1 MLFNSYEFIFIFL
14 PLVLFGFQLARRLG
28 YNAAIVFLIFVSLI
42 FYAWWRPINL
52 LIIVPSIFVNYIL
65 AKTLLRYAEY
75 EGKARVRNFLLTIGI
90 ISNLLFLGYF
100 KYLTF
105 FQGTSNDLFGTD
117 FVLTYIILPL
127 GISFITFQKIAFLVD
142 VHGGGIKAFK
152 FREFA
157 LFVLF
162 FPQLIAGPIVHFREM
177 VPQYRQLGIRIDR
190 NMLALGISLFCIGLF
205 KKAVLADGIAIH
217 VTPVFDAAAA
227 GQVITLTYAWIAA
240 IGFTL
245 QIYFDFAGYSDMAA
259 GLALAIGLRLP
270 VNFDSPLKSCNI
282 IDFWAR
288 WHITLT
294 RFLTAYVYNPIALY
308 GTRRR
313 LGKGLGGFNP
323 NNPKFTAFLTLLAA
337 PTFLTMLL
345 SGLWHGAGYTFI
357 VWGALH
363 GAYLCINHGW
373 RLIAPKRFSSRETY
387 EKWMRPVG
395 FVITFLSV
403 TFAMVWFR
411 AESVGSALELSKAM
425 AGTNGIGIPEKI
437 VGMIGLENMSFIIPE
452 AVSLLEFFT
461 TVAWVIALLVV
472 ALLLPNGFQF
482 LAAYEPVLG
491 YKLKDNPSSRVAAK
505 LSWQPSL
512 PWFLIIS
519 VLLISAVLRVGGQSE
534 FLYWQF

>member
-1 MLFNSYEFIFIFL
+1 M
-14 PLVLFGFQLARRLG
+14 PLVLLGFQLARRFG
-28 YNAAIVFLIFVSLI
+28 FNASVAFLITASLV
-42 FYAWWRPINL
+42 FYGWWRPINL
-52 LIIVPSIFVNYIL
+52 LIIIPSILVNFFI
-65 AKTLLRYAEY
+65 AKTLLRYGEY
-75 EGKARVRNFLLTIGI
+75 EGKSRTRNLLLAVGVTC
-90 ISNLLFLGYF
+90 NLLFLGYF

-105 FQGTSNDLFGTD
+105 FQGASNDIFGTE

-142 VHGGGIKAFK
+142 VHGGGIKSFK

-177 VPQYRQLGIRIDR
+177 VPQYRKLGTRVDR

-205 KKAVLADGIAIH
+205 KKAVLADGIAIY
-217 VTPVFDAAAA
+217 VTPIFDAAAA
-227 GQVITLTYAWIAA
+227 GELITMTYAWIAA

-270 VNFDSPLKSCNI
+270 VNFDSPLKATNI

-294 RFLTAYVYNPIALY
+294 RFLTAYVYNPIALS

-313 LGKGLGGFNP
+313 LKKGLGGFNP
-323 NNPKFTAFLTLLAA
+323 GNPKFTAFLTLLAG
-337 PTFLTMLL
+337 PTFFTMLL

-363 GAYLCINHGW
+363 GAYLCVNHGW
-373 RLIAPKRFSSRETY
+373 RLVVPKRFSNRASY
-387 EKWMRPVG
+387 DKLMAPVG
-395 FVITFLSV
+395 FVV
-403 TFAMVWFR
+403 TFIAVTCAMVWFR
-411 AESVGSALELSKAM
+411 ADTVGSAMELSKAM
-425 AGTNGIGIPEKI
+425 AGANGIGLPEKL
-437 VGMIGLENMSFIIPE
+437 VQAAGLGSMSFIVPV
-452 AVSLLEFFT
+452 AVSMIDFAT
-461 TVAWVIALLVV
+461 TAAWVLGLLAIALLM
-472 ALLLPNGFQF
+472 PNAFQF
-482 LAAYEPVLG
+482 LSAYEPVLG
-491 YKLKDNPSSRVAAK
+491 YKLKENLSSRMASK
-505 LSWQPSL
+505 FLWQPSL
-512 PWFLIIS
+512 VWFAIIS
-519 VLLISAVLRVGGQSE
+519 ILLVTAISRVGGQSE